1 MLILGDG
8 NVTEGL
14 PDSPLWVA
22 IVKILFIVRVV
33 TRPLAPP
40 AETPVADIVPLF
52 RWFYACLP
60 LTLCLHACPQHCD
73 RFAGV
78 YAGH

>member
-40 AETPVADIVPLF
+40 AETPS
-52 RWFYACLP
+52 
-60 LTLCLHACPQHCD
+60 LTLCLSS
-73 RFAGV
+73 AGFML
-78 YAGH
+78 AFR